1 MEGADDSTE
10 PLRQPKITRLLDRNI
25 SNYQRRIGQSLSQR
39 GKSNGLLHNLRRVP
53 HQQTVQVLLHEEA
66 ALPPAKQ
73 NWCHRGFEPTTYS
86 TSGKRHTNMPP
97 KPVC

>member
-66 ALPPAKQ
+66 ALPPAP
-73 NWCHRGFEPTTYS
+73 HRAPWQQVPAAGGGRGGGV
-86 TSGKRHTNMPP
+86 SGGE
-97 KPVC
+97 VF